1 MDADK
6 KLRNTIQRDA
16 VNQAVCELNH
26 PTADEVYEKIHK
38 KFPAISRGTVYR
50 NLNILCDLEK
60 LRRLNISTGADHFDA
75 DTSNHYHIQCR
86 SCERIADVFA
96 PYFEGLETQ
105 VADTHG
111 YALDG
116 HSIVFTGLCPECQN
130 KEKHNGKS

>member
-16 VNQAVCELNH
+16 VHQAVCELDH
-26 PTADEVYEKIHK
+26 PTADEVYEKIHEK
-38 KFPAISRGTVYR
+38 YPAISRGTVYR

-60 LRRLNISTGADHFDA
+60 LHRLNISADADHFDA
-75 DTSNHYHIQCR
+75 NTYKHYHIQCR
-86 SCERIADVFA
+86 SCGRIEDVYD

-116 HSIVFTGLCPECQN
+116 HSIVFTGLCPECQK
-130 KEKHNGKS
+130 KEKQNGES